1 MGSIQLNVSRSLD
14 HNFCAQGGCGTLE
27 PLEYCIPMPVP
38 GMSDNSNES
47 SGPQY
52 RSVEIGVAVMI
63 AVFAAIVIAGSLQV
77 GIGWGAEGPKAGF
90 FPFYVGLTILGSSI
104 VNLGAAVSEHRDRR
118 LFAEW
123 GQLGQVMSMLVPTA
137 LYVALI
143 PWTGIYVASALLIA
157 LFMRWLGD
165 YGWGKVAAI
174 AVGVP
179 LVTFVIFE
187 KWFLVPLPKGPLEAA
202 LGY

>member
-1 MGSIQLNVSRSLD
+1 MWLGY
-14 HNFCAQGGCGTLE
+14 NFCGTEGLRNLE
-27 PLEYCIPMPVP
+27 PLEYCIPNT
-38 GMSDNSNES
+38 GTRMSDKPNES
-47 SGPQY
+47 SGPQH
-52 RSVEIGVAVMI
+52 RSVEIGVALLM

-77 GIGWGAEGPKAGF
+77 GVGWGAEGPKAGF
-90 FPFYVGLTILGSSI
+90 FPFYVGLVILGSSI
-104 VNLGAAVSEHRDRR
+104 INLGAVVSERGDRR

-143 PWTGIYVASALLIA
+143 PWTGIYLASALLIA

-174 AVGVP
+174 SIGVP
-179 LVTFVIFE
+179 VVTFVIFE